1 MTDLEYVKKVE
12 EFENRE
18 KELKNRE
25 KALEEKQAEIEKG
38 NETDKI
44 AEQIRQGLQQR

>member
-18 KELKNRE
+18 KALK
-25 KALEEKQAEIEKG
+25 EKQAEIEKG
-38 NETDKI
+38 NETEKI
-44 AEQIRQGLQQR
+44 VEQIRQGLQQR

>member
-18 KELKNRE
+18 K
-25 KALEEKQAEIEKG
+25 ALEEKQAEIEKR
-38 NETDKI
+38 NETNKI